1 MKKNCKH
8 TVLGFLGINSC
19 IFLTLLVLTL
29 FVDPFYIIR
38 KPIPSKHSRWFYNT
52 MIVDKIQI
60 DMIKSMSVYDSVMLS
75 NSHLANTI
83 LTELPSCLKLV
94 VGGANDMD
102 YALVLKELC
111 PNKQCNKLHNHIKK
125 IYWGLELWN
134 PCRSIDRNFF
144 LPDLKKCFLESVKCS
159 FAFLLNKKSGSFR
172 YTNKL
177 TDWLYYWDNEDVQ
190 NSQKTFYKKEHE
202 IVSNPA
208 FYKYSNENFHSFDQ
222 FVVPYVQE
230 NPEVEFHFL
239 IIPYSALQ
247 FLGKDYVGELE
258 HYIAYQE
265 YIIRKLSKFKNVTL
279 YGFGD
284 CQFTKNLANYYDHS
298 HYHPGINQ
306 FMLYCIKNKLHII
319 NNDLEYTGRVIQ
331 NLRDFAENFKEIK
344 KATIANPHMDSLED
358 LIRQEAEKRGF

>member
-1 MKKNCKH
+1 MKKNCKR
-8 TVLGFLGINSC
+8 TVLGFLWVNS
-19 IFLTLLVLTL
+19 LVFFIILVPTL

-38 KPIPSKHSRWFYNT
+38 KSTPSEQSRWFYNT
-52 MIVDKIQI
+52 MVVDKIQI
-60 DMIKSMSVYDSVMLS
+60 DLIKNTDNYDSVMLS

-94 VGGANDMD
+94 VGSANDMD

-111 PNKQCNKLHNHIKK
+111 SNKQTNKQTNKLHSHIKK
-125 IYWGLELWN
+125 VYWGLELWN
-134 PCRSIDRNFF
+134 SCRRIDRHFY
-144 LPDLKKCFLESVKCS
+144 LPDFKKCFLESVKCS
-159 FAFLLNKKSGSFR
+159 FAFLFNKKYGSFR

-177 TDWLYYWDNEDVQ
+177 TNWLYYWDNEDVQ
-190 NSQKTFYKKEHE
+190 IAQKTFYKREHE
-202 IVSNPA
+202 IVSNPV
-208 FYKYSNENFHSFDQ
+208 FYKSSDENFRSFDQ

-247 FLGKDYVGELE
+247 FIGKNYIGELE

-319 NNDLEYTGRVIQ
+319 NKDLEYTGRVIQ

-344 KATIANPHMDSLED
+344 KATIANPHMDSLEE
-358 LIRQEAEKRGF
+358 LIYQES